1 MRTQWLV
8 DAALHVNPKLKLNPR
23 HQDIALYAITRLD
36 LSKNALESVPIAV
49 LQLQSL
55 RYLNLAQNKLER
67 LPDPSGSP
75 SASGRGA
82 KGRKGKGRS
91 GEEIVYN
98 APSLKELY
106 VQDNRLEQVPVLW
119 MRSFLEHVHTSS
131 T

>member
-23 HQDIALYAITRLD
+23 NQEIALYAITRLD
-36 LSKNALESVPIAV
+36 LSNNALEWVPPVV

-67 LPDPSGSP
+67 LPETVGTPSSRGSK
-75 SASGRGA
+75 GA
-82 KGRKGKGRS
+82 KGRGR
-91 GEEIVYN
+91 GRPGDITGYN

-106 VQDNRLEQVPVLW
+106 LQDNRLEQV
-119 MRSFLEHVHTSS
+119 SGYGIQI
-131 T
+131 